1 MRNARLLGR
10 IAGRW
15 GFARAKGG
23 NVAIL
28 VALSSTMIMGA
39 AAVGIDL
46 GVAVHMKRKAQGA
59 ADVAAML
66 AAVDIANADPLAR
79 RSLADNGFGTAAATV
94 NPGTYDSTAAIGARY
109 TDGGG
114 AGNAVRVK
122 LTATAP
128 ATFARVV
135 GLPGTVPITVTA
147 TAATAQ
153 FAAFTVGSGIAAVDG
168 GIANAVLGSLL
179 GVKLSLRAVDYD
191 ALAGVRID
199 GLRVLDALGASLGL
213 QNAGYTRILASNAS
227 IGQIVMALRVGAQGN
242 STAVAALTSILNAM
256 PNPGNLVPLT
266 QLDALADAVSV
277 APGPGLPGPS
287 EPLMSVLSAAASIA
301 NGQNQIALDLG
312 VAVPGLLSTKLTLA
326 IGERKRSSGWVRPG
340 TANATVRTAQTRLL
354 LETTLAAPLGLGQLN
369 LPLFVSA
376 APAKGTLR
384 SLTCGSSGRQVVI
397 DGQTGLATL
406 AIAEIPRSAINTGDL
421 APDLSK
427 PAALLAL
434 PLLQVTGRS
443 QLVLGTNTQ
452 SLTFNEADIAA
463 FRVRSIA
470 SGAIAQS
477 LTSSLLGNLVLSL
490 NGLGLTPLLQP
501 ALSAT
506 LLATAPAL
514 DLVLGSV
521 MKVLGLRL
529 GYADY
534 GIDGTLCGQ
543 AVLVQ

>member
-1 MRNARLLGR
+1 MRNTRLLGR

-66 AAVDIANADPLAR
+66 AAVDIANAAPLAR

-94 NPGTYDSTAAIGARY
+94 NLGTYDSTAAIGARY

-122 LTATAP
+122 LTTTAP
-128 ATFARVV
+128 ATFVRFV
-135 GLPGTVPITVTA
+135 GLPGSVPITVTA

-421 APDLSK
+421 GPDLSK
-427 PAALLAL
+427 PATLLAL

>member
-1 MRNARLLGR
+1 MKSARLLGR
-10 IAGRW
+10 IAERW

-66 AAVDIANADPLAR
+66 AAVDLAHADPLAR
-79 RSLADNGFGTAAATV
+79 RSLADNGFGSAAATV
-94 NPGTYDSTAAIGARY
+94 SLGTYDSTAAIGARY

-114 AGNAVRVK
+114 SGNAVRVK
-122 LTATAP
+122 LTAAAP
-128 ATFARVV
+128 ATFARVI
-135 GLPGTVPITVTA
+135 GLPGTVPVAVTA

-153 FAAFTVGSGIAAVDG
+153 FAAFTVGSGIAAIDG

-191 ALAGVRID
+191 ALAGVRVD

-213 QNAGYTRILASNAS
+213 QAAGYTRILSSNAS
-227 IGQIVMALRVGAQGN
+227 LGQIIMALRVGAQGN

-287 EPLMSVLSAAASIA
+287 EPLMSLLSAAASIA

-421 APDLSK
+421 GPDLSQ
-427 PAALLAL
+427 PATLLAL
-434 PLLQVTGRS
+434 PLIRVTGRS

-477 LTSSLLGNLVLSL
+477 LTSSLLGSLVLSL
-490 NGLGLTPLLQP
+490 NGLGVTPCYSPPCRQP
-501 ALSAT
+501 SSRRLRPSISSSA
-506 LLATAPAL
+506 
-514 DLVLGSV
+514 
-521 MKVLGLRL
+521 R
-529 GYADY
+529 
-534 GIDGTLCGQ
+534 
-543 AVLVQ
+543 